1 MKILV
6 TGAKGFVGKNLCW
19 ALKNIQERKDRRF
32 PELAIEEVFEYDLD
46 STPEELEQ
54 WCAEADFVFNLAGVN
69 RPKEQTE
76 FMEGNFGFASTLL
89 ETLKRYGNRC
99 PVMLSS
105 SQQASLTG
113 RFGNSEY
120 GRSKKAGEDLFLRYE
135 QEFLRSAD
143 DADVADNANN
153 QRNQNKSAKS
163 AGLVPRVLIYRF
175 PNLFGKWCRPNY
187 NSAVATFCNAFAN
200 DLSYTVN
207 DPSVELELLYIDDL
221 VDEMIA
227 CLKGEEHRCEFEGLE
242 VFPAPADDTDKR
254 DYADNQSQQDQ
265 KESAKLACTKYRYCY
280 CPVTHKV
287 TLGRVVDLLKLF
299 AANTPSP
306 MKGEIEKGCPL
317 IPEIPAGSF
326 EKKLYSTYLSYLPKE
341 KVAFPLKMNVDDRG
355 SFTELIHT
363 LNCGQISINISKPG
377 ITKGQHWHNTK
388 FEQFIVVKG
397 HGLIQQRNLNDPE
410 SKVLEW
416 EVSGDKIEAVHMLPG
431 YTHNIINLS
440 DTEDLVTVM
449 YCNEIF
455 NPEKPDTY
463 FEPV

>member
-19 ALKNIQERKDRRF
+19 ALKNIQTGKDNTH
-32 PELAIEEVFEYDLD
+32 PDLIIEAVYEYDLD
-46 STPEELEQ
+46 STSEELDK

-69 RPKEQTE
+69 RPQNQEE
-76 FMEGNFGFASTLL
+76 FMQGNFGFASTLL
-89 ETLKRYGNRC
+89 DSLKMHKNNC

-120 GRSKKAGEDLFLRYE
+120 GRSKKAGEDLFLEYGKE
-135 QEFLRSAD
+135 TGAE
-143 DADVADNANN
+143 V
-153 QRNQNKSAKS
+153 
-163 AGLVPRVLIYRF
+163 LVFRF

-187 NSAVATFCNAFAN
+187 NSAVATLCNAFAN
-200 DLSYTVN
+200 DLPYTVN

-221 VDEMIA
+221 VDEMIG
-227 CLKGEEHRCEFEGLE
+227 CLKGKEHRCEFDGLE
-242 VFPAPADDTDKR
+242 VIPGP
-254 DYADNQSQQDQ
+254 
-265 KESAKLACTKYRYCY
+265 LGKYRYC
-280 CPVTHKV
+280 PITHKV
-287 TLGRVVDLLKLF
+287 SLEEIVELLKSFTEQPKTL
-299 AANTPSP
+299 
-306 MKGEIEKGCPL
+306 MM
-317 IPEIPAGSF
+317 PEIPENSF
-326 EKKLYSTYLSYLPKE
+326 AKKLYSTYLSYLPYE
-341 KVAFPLKMNVDDRG
+341 KTAFDLNMNVDERG
-355 SFTELIHT
+355 SFTELMHT
-363 LNCGQISINISKPG
+363 LNAGQVSINISKPG

-410 SKVLEW
+410 GKVLEW
-416 EVSGDKIEAVHMLPG
+416 EVDGDHIQAVYMLPG

-455 NPEKPDTY
+455 NPNKPDTF
-463 FEPV
+463 FEPVK